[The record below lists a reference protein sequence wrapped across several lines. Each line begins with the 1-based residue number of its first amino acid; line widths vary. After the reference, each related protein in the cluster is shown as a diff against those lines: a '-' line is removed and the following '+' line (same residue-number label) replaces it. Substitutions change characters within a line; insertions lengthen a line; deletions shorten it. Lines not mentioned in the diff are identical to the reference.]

1 MQVINWVDNEAFW
14 EQKVILGGVQV
25 ILEAEWNVRDEAW
38 YLSIYKS
45 DETPLIV
52 GRKLTLNVDLLKLVH
67 DEGKPQGVLAAVAI
81 TTGVSNITRDNV
93 GTDVE
98 LVFVG
103 NDEVL

>member
-1 MQVINWVDNEAFW
+1 MQVIERVENEAFW
-14 EQKVILGGVQV
+14 EQKVILGGVWV
-25 ILEAEWNVRDEAW
+25 ILEAQWNVRDEAW
-38 YLSIYKS
+38 YMSLYKS

-67 DEGKPQGVLAAVAI
+67 DEGKPQGRLAAVAI
-81 TTGVSNITRDNV
+81 TSGVTEITRDNL

-103 NDEVL
+103 NNEVL